1 MFQLSTLNI
10 FSVLISSGEVCIL
23 KIVFFNIRLR
33 LKEII
38 DGLDSSIG

>member
-1 MFQLSTLNI
+1 MFQLLTPNI
-10 FSVLISSGEVCIL
+10 FSLLVSSGEMNIL
-23 KIVFFNIRLR
+23 KIAFFNIRLR